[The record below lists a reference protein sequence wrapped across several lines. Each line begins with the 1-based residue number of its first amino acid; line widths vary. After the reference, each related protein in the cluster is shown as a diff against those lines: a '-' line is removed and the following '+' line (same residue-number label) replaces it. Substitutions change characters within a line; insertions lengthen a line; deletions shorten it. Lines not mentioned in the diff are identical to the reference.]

1 MRVPSPAAGMM
12 TNTFIEGK
20 KYTESLCWP
29 LHHRHDGLRLALFR
43 YRNRRLGLLQL
54 RGDTIA
60 AAGVAAIVELAEDH
74 LAGGGL
80 QHRSHR
86 DIDVLADHLAGVVH
100 DDHGP
105 VVKVRDALVV

>member
-1 MRVPSPAAGMM
+1 MGASPSSVNCLETTAFFGAFFFGPGPAMRVPSPAAGMM

-20 KYTESLCWP
+20 KYTEPLCRA
-29 LHHRHDGLRLALFR
+29 LDHRHDGLRLALFR

-80 QHRSHR
+80 QHR
-86 DIDVLADHLAGVVH
+86 
-100 DDHGP
+100 
-105 VVKVRDALVV
+105 